1 MFRKRLLGILGGG
14 TGGQD
19 LLCRS
24 FGHCQDILVGQR
36 HQDIHVVDGKEARVA
51 LQHPLVP
58 VVINLIGKGD
68 DIALLEA

>member
-1 MFRKRLLGILGGG
+1 MEEELEARIYRVAASDIAG
-14 TGGQD
+14 
-19 LLCRS
+19 S
-24 FGHCQDILVGQR
+24 QDILVGQR

-58 VVINLIGKGD
+58 VVIDLIGKGD